1 MQWWTDDLGPT
12 VPPHMSQV
20 GHGRT
25 LTIFDPPA
33 WMGPGGC
40 TRPSGPMS
48 LSTGPHRL
56 TSTMEPATG
65 FHDAR
70 DSVREA
76 AVRGQGTRTDR
87 AYRRGLRGRGQR

>member
-1 MQWWTDDLGPT
+1 MAERGC
-12 VPPHMSQV
+12 VPKMTEAEAAKLLRRFRRAIAAAEAAE
-20 GHGRT
+20 GT
-25 LTIFDPPA
+25 
-33 WMGPGGC
+33 
-40 TRPSGPMS
+40 TR
-48 LSTGPHRL
+48 
-56 TSTMEPATG
+56 PATG

>member
-1 MQWWTDDLGPT
+1 MIGACIELARREGFGQSIT
-12 VPPHMSQV
+12 
-20 GHGRT
+20 
-25 LTIFDPPA
+25 DPPDDP
-33 WMGPGGC
+33 GKSGCTSPGG
-40 TRPSGPMS
+40 PAS

-65 FHDAR
+65 YHDAR

-76 AVRGQGTRTDR
+76 AARGRGTRTDR

>member
-1 MQWWTDDLGPT
+1 MIGACIEWARREGF
-12 VPPHMSQV
+12 
-20 GHGRT
+20 GRSIT
-25 LTIFDPPA
+25 DPPDN
-33 WMGPGGC
+33 PGKSGT
-40 TRPSGPMS
+40 TR
-48 LSTGPHRL
+48 
-56 TSTMEPATG
+56 PATG